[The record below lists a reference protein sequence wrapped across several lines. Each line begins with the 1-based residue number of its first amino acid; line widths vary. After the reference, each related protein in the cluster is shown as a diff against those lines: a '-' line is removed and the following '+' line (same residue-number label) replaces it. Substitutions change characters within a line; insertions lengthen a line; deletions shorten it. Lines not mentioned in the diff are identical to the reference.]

1 MTRKAFLTSVGT
13 IALAIGVFALTWP
26 AALLASKGVAPNP
39 VAKVWVREVG
49 VLILASGVLTLL
61 VRKHPDSP
69 TLRAFLF
76 SSALVHAGLLPI
88 EIAAWTT
95 GVLPGLGPILPNSVL
110 HVVVATGFL
119 YYALRARRELS

>member
-76 SSALVHAGLLPI
+76 SSTLVHAGLLPI

>member
-95 GVLPGLGPILPNSVL
+95 GVLPGLGPILPNSVQ